1 MPLIRDSMSTSLRTA
16 EKVIKVKDVNSV
28 SEILNLITLDN
39 SISYKP
45 KFVDSIKTTNVSNIK
60 VLSTTVGHEV
70 LLVGQI
76 DISENGL
83 YEQTATSS
91 TVKQTVSINTFYTQK
106 DASDVKATYNTVSD
120 NYVRVYFN
128 SFLFSETLENITSV
142 ASNEIFDIPTIKD
155 NPTLITIE
163 IFGYLTADRTNS
175 FHWSYKR
182 SIYNNNGT
190 VIEGGVLS
198 SQIRRS
204 GDFLNFNL
212 PSVTFDVTGVQPNQ
226 KITLNF
232 ASGNATETDWFI
244 RGSISI

>member
-1 MPLIRDSMSTSLRTA
+1 MPLVRDSMSTSLRTA
-16 EKVIKVKDVNSV
+16 EKVIKVKDVNST

-155 NPTLITIE
+155 KPTLITIE
-163 IFGYLTADRTNS
+163 IFGYLTADRANS
-175 FHWSYKR
+175 FHGSYKR

-190 VIEGGVLS
+190 VIKEGALS
-198 SQIRRS
+198 SQIIRS
-204 GDFLNFNL
+204 GTFLDFDL
-212 PSVTFDVTGVQPNQ
+212 PLVDFDVDSDTT
-226 KITLNF
+226 KATLKF
-232 ASGNATETDWFI
+232 ESGNTRSTNWFI

>member
-1 MPLIRDSMSTSLRTA
+1 MPLVRDSMSTSLRTA
-16 EKVIKVKDVNSV
+16 EKVIKVKDVNST

-45 KFVDSIKTTNVSNIK
+45 VLVDLIKTTNVSNIK
-60 VLSTTVGHEV
+60 VLSTTVGHKV
-70 LLVGQI
+70 LLVGQT

-91 TVKQTVSINTFYTQK
+91 TVRQTVSVNTFYTQK

-128 SFLFSETLENITSV
+128 SFLFSETLTTISK
-142 ASNEIFDIPTIKD
+142 ASNDIFDIPTIKD
-155 NPTLITIE
+155 KPTLITID
-163 IFGYLTADRTNS
+163 IFGYLADPSNS
-175 FHWSYKR
+175 FHGSYKR

-190 VIEGGVLS
+190 VIKEGVLS

-204 GDFLNFNL
+204 GTFLFFTDL
-212 PSVTFDVTGVQPNQ
+212 PSVTFDVASDTT
-226 KITLNF
+226 KATLKF
-232 ASGNATETDWFI
+232 QSGHTRETNWFI

>member
-1 MPLIRDSMSTSLRTA
+1 MPLVRDSMSTSLRTA
-16 EKVIKVKDVNSV
+16 EKVIKVKDVNST

-106 DASDVKATYNTVSD
+106 DASDVKATYNTISD

-128 SFLFSETLENITSV
+128 SFLFSETLENITSL

-155 NPTLITIE
+155 KPTLITIE
-163 IFGYLTADRTNS
+163 IFGYLADPSES

-190 VIEGGVLS
+190 VIKGGVLS

-204 GDFLNFNL
+204 GDFLDFNL

-232 ASGNATETDWFI
+232 ASGNTTSTNWFI

>member
-1 MPLIRDSMSTSLRTA
+1 MPLVRDSMSTSLRTA
-16 EKVIKVKDVNSV
+16 EKVIKVKDVNST

-163 IFGYLTADRTNS
+163 IFGYLTNPSES

-190 VIEGGVLS
+190 VIKGGVLS

-204 GDFLNFNL
+204 GDFLNFDL
-212 PSVTFDVTGVQPNQ
+212 PLVDFDVASVPT
-226 KITLNF
+226 KATLKF
-232 ASGNATETDWFI
+232 ASGNTRSTNWFI